1 MKYTIS
7 YTKWFPSL
15 ADKIACPVCNQFFH
29 KGSLQRHVRNQ
40 HGTVHSA
47 SCSICGAT
55 LKNDE
60 GLKDHMRQKHKI
72 YQSGPF

>member
-1 MKYTIS
+1 MSTIIQRALIS
-7 YTKWFPSL
+7 VY
-15 ADKIACPVCNQFFH
+15 DKTGLVKFGQFCP
-29 KGSLQRHVRNQ
+29 KGPKCKFIH
-40 HGTVHSA
+40 T
-47 SCSICGAT
+47 T